1 MFSSEHASAPAALAV
16 KPAPGLGRLDHEA
29 KSAYWLRFLNGRWL
43 VYRHER
49 VIGNFPTEKA
59 AMAPEFLRLLKKA
72 SRPDVDEHL
81 VHFATAAARQ
91 LRHREK

>member
-1 MFSSEHASAPAALAV
+1 MNDGWAKPFGDFNHRWTHALFGAMPPIRDL
-16 KPAPGLGRLDHEA
+16 
-29 KSAYWLRFLNGRWL
+29 LNGRWL